1 MKRVLF
7 SSSCCFF
14 LAPQAHTRQ
23 QDRPNQNAVF
33 NSYNLVALTT
43 ELAFAGLFY
52 TWDDNAEEQLEG
64 NSIFDATDITNL
76 TGSTRFNITV

>member
-14 LAPQAHTRQ
+14 LAPQAHARQ

-33 NSYNLVALTT
+33 NFHNLVALTT
-43 ELAFAGLFY
+43 ELALAGLFY
-52 TWDDNAEEQLEG
+52 TWDDNAEGQLEG
-64 NSIFDATDITNL
+64 NPILDATDITHL
-76 TGSTRFNITV
+76 TGSTRFNIPV